1 MPLMQ
6 RCRSLYDG
14 YRAFRTLRRILATMA
29 MLGAVLLPTACAD
42 TDTATDPG
50 SARASITIANATDH
64 GIWYVRSRPCG
75 SLPWS
80 GDLARNQVITVGSSR
95 SYGVAPGCSEIRV
108 ETTSALGGNAVWEA
122 LQLSPGQH
130 DTLRLE
136 QWTFSR

>member
-6 RCRSLYDG
+6 RCRSLYEG

-29 MLGAVLLPTACAD
+29 ILGAVLLPMGCAEGD
-42 TDTATDPG
+42 AATDPG

-75 SLPWS
+75 SLQWS

-130 DTLRLE
+130 DTLKLE
-136 QWTFSR
+136 QWTFSH